1 MRRTSSARSTTSSL
15 LFTLLFVALPTS
27 AARRPRYGGTLTVD
41 LQGRA
46 TSLDPAQK
54 QGSVADQI
62 AQERL
67 LELVAD
73 RLVMLDQFG
82 RPKPALAL
90 SWQHDGKFTRWNF
103 RLRPNIE
110 FQDASPFTPDSA
122 ATSLQAMNPKWHVGV
137 ASDSVVVESDSP
149 LPDLLYV
156 LAESRNSIL
165 LRKPTD
171 VIVGTGP
178 FHLTTWEAGRHAVFA
193 ANDDYWGGRPFVD
206 GIDVQMG
213 RTVRERMID
222 LDLGK
227 ADIADVA
234 PDRARIDA
242 SRGVRISASDPAEL
256 VALIFSPSS
265 TRAEDVRIRQALSPA
280 IDRPSLVDFILQQ
293 EGAPAGALL
302 PQWSSGYE
310 FLFSTAADIAA
321 ARQLA
326 SQISSGPA
334 LKLGYDSADPI
345 ERMIAERI
353 VVNAQAAGIPIS
365 MRAIA
370 AGLPGGTANRATNR
384 AASVPEYDAR
394 IVRLPMSS
402 PAPGV
407 ALGDFLQTVA
417 QLADFDSSLTA
428 PLNDPANSEQ
438 LYSRERAV
446 VDTYEIIPLV
456 YVPEVVGLSARVRD
470 WIPARWGKWHL
481 ADIWL
486 DGASQ

>member
-15 LFTLLFVALPTS
+15 LFALLFVALPTS
-27 AARRPRYGGTLTVD
+27 AARRPRYGGTLAID
-41 LQGRA
+41 LQARV

-54 QGSVADQI
+54 QGSVVDEI

-67 LELVAD
+67 LRLIADCLVT
-73 RLVMLDQFG
+73 LDQFG

-90 SWQHDGKFTRWNF
+90 SWQHDGKFTRWSF

-110 FQDASPFTPDSA
+110 FQDASPFTPDSV
-122 ATSLQAMNPKWHVGV
+122 ATSLQAMNPRWRVGV

-165 LRKPTD
+165 LHKPTD

-178 FHLTTWEAGRHAVFA
+178 FRFTTWEPGRHAVFA
-193 ANDDYWGGRPFVD
+193 ANDDYWGGRPYVD
-206 GIDVQMG
+206 GIDVRMG
-213 RTVRERMID
+213 RTIRERMID

-227 ADIADVA
+227 VDIADVA

-242 SRGVRISASDPAEL
+242 SRGVKISASDPTEL
-256 VALIFSPSS
+256 VSLIFSGSS
-265 TRAEDVRIRQALSPA
+265 TRAKDIRIRQALSLA
-280 IDRPSLVDFILQQ
+280 VDRASLVDFVLQK
-293 EGAPAGALL
+293 EGAPAGAFL

-310 FLFSTAADIAA
+310 FLFSTGPDSVT

-326 SQISSGPA
+326 SQISPA
-334 LKLGYDSADPI
+334 HVLSLGYDADDSM

-353 VVNAQAAGIPIS
+353 AVNAQAAGISIS
-365 MRAIA
+365 ARAISVDP
-370 AGLPGGTANRATNR
+370 PGDSNR
-384 AASVPEYDAR
+384 AADRAANVPEYDAR

-402 PAPGV
+402 PAPGA

-417 QLADFDSSLTA
+417 QLADVDLSLTV
-428 PLNDPANSEQ
+428 PLNDPANPEQ

-446 VDTYEIIPLV
+446 VDTYEIMPLV
-456 YVPEVVGLSARVRD
+456 HVPEVVGLSARVRD
-470 WIPARWGKWHL
+470 WIPTRWGAWHL

-486 DGASQ
+486 DGAAQ